1 MVADDSDQ
9 DVEITLHALRR
20 VVAEA
25 AIMRVKDGEQA
36 LQFLLAAGGYAGRK
50 AGMPQLLLLD
60 MQMPALD
67 GLQVLEALRS
77 RPATRE
83 LPIVLF
89 SSSSNP
95 ALIERAM
102 ALGASDYRVKPDG
115 FQEYCAEVEQIAR
128 TWLLAQPVTAKDV
141 ARGNYRN

>member
-1 MVADDSDQ
+1 M
-9 DVEITLHALRR
+9 TLYALRR
-20 VVAEA
+20 VVAQA

-36 LQFLLAAGGYAGRK
+36 LQFLFAAGGYAGRE

-77 RPATRE
+77 RPATRD

-89 SSSSNP
+89 TSSSHP
-95 ALIERAM
+95 AFIERAR
-102 ALGASDYRVKPDG
+102 ALGASDYRVKPDD
-115 FQEYCAEVEQIAR
+115 FQQYCAEVEDIAR
-128 TWLLAQPVTAKDV
+128 TWLLAQRAAAKD
-141 ARGNYRN
+141 AALGNYRS